1 MILNFFVT
9 RYIGEIADF
18 VEREVCEVLGVKKE
32 IETLHRRLDTIKG
45 YLQEAD
51 RKRRD
56 SAAIDAW
63 VRKLKDVMYDADD
76 VMDLCMMEGGR
87 LLEAPRSASAVSSP
101 LRFVSS
107 CFRCAKYR
115 HEIAG
120 RIKSLD
126 DRLKKMAEDNSIIST
141 LQRTIQEPQIYETVS
156 HATSHLEVEED
167 IVGEQIEV
175 AAENLISL
183 ILEADQQKC
192 RVFGIVGMGGIGKTT
207 LARKIFNDERIKDN
221 FPIRKWLYIPKDYSD
236 TDLLKELIRCA
247 AERSE
252 GGEPKA
258 ETFKGKSR
266 AELEPKLAS
275 LLTSK
280 FFLVLD
286 DVWSANVW
294 TDLLRRPT
302 ITGEASSTILVTTR
316 TVNVAKIMKC
326 RYTHPVEKMDEESG
340 WKLLRGI
347 VFEAGE
353 EAEIAGLED
362 TGTRIVEMC
371 DGLPLAIKAMGGVL
385 IPKERTKA
393 EWENVLRS
401 DGWSINRPDEELP
414 RALYLSYEDLPPHLK
429 QCFLYCSLYPE
440 KSDLYYKEIVRL
452 WVAEGLILKQGDRLV
467 EYIAEEYYRKLVCRS
482 LLQVNPSYADHS
494 YFSMHDLYRTLGANL
509 MQEEGISIV
518 HGRTLTTNTNTKIRR
533 LSVSKMGH
541 RLELPDEVMRQKC
554 LRTLILADSCNTHTI
569 EENLLRSLPHL
580 RVLDLTNT
588 SIEGIPDF
596 IGDLLHLRYLNLN
609 GTSVQEI
616 PESIGRLANLQTL
629 NVSEC
634 ESLRKLPMAITRL
647 HNLRCLHM
655 EQTPLTHIPKGI
667 RKLDE
672 VNNLQGFVVGH
683 EDPTKPGQGCALEEL
698 QSLCK
703 LSCLSISSL
712 ERAVAGA
719 SVLAEKPF
727 LKELTLGWTPPA
739 GGEDEDEDD
748 GDADDG
754 EDREDEEDKGDNTR
768 VEGATWSE
776 EQIQGAEKI
785 CNELSPPSS
794 LRDLALEQ
802 FPGRQFPSWM
812 MSTSLGELFPDLLYL
827 ELSDFPSCTDLPP
840 LGTLPKLKFLNISG
854 AKALKTIGPEFVGH
868 SSLAFPKL
876 ESLQFINMPKWEEW
890 SLGWADEAGNET
902 QLKLL
907 PNLKNC
913 LLKDCPKLKA
923 LPQGLSYATNLK
935 GLSLRQTHEL
945 REITNLPLADKLEV
959 TNNMMLSRISDL
971 SAVKYLKLYYDC
983 PSLENVENLDSLRHL
998 FVKCPPTMTHLPPW
1012 LSGLIDE
1019 RQSAPAA
1026 QWSFSKFELQCNL
1039 VLLKSCLRGH
1049 QNWHI
1054 IQRIPNVKI
1063 QTFSGNEYMRYVKDT
1078 DMYDTNVLQS

>member
-1 MILNFFVT
+1 MAMILNFFVT

-32 IETLHRRLDTIKG
+32 IETLHRRLETIKV
-45 YLQEAD
+45 YLQDAD
-51 RKRRD
+51 RKRHD

-63 VRKLKDVMYDADD
+63 VRKLKDVMCDADD

-120 RIKSLD
+120 RIRALD
-126 DRLKKMAEDNSIIST
+126 DRLKKMAEDNAIIST
-141 LQRTIQEPQIYETVS
+141 LQLTIQVPQIYETVS
-156 HATSHLEVEED
+156 HATSHLEVKGD
-167 IVGEQIEV
+167 IVGAQIEI
-175 AAENLISL
+175 AAENLIGR
-183 ILEADQQKC
+183 ILEEDQQKC

-221 FPIRKWLYIPKDYSD
+221 FPIRKWLYVPKNYSD
-236 TDLLKELIRCA
+236 TDLLKELIRCV

-275 LLTSK
+275 LLTSN

-294 TDLLRRPT
+294 TDLLRRPI

-340 WKLLRGI
+340 WKLLRKI

-385 IPKERTKA
+385 SPKEKTKA

-401 DGWSINRPDEELP
+401 DAWSMNSTDKELP
-414 RALYLSYEDLPPHLK
+414 RALHLSYEDFPPHLK

-467 EYIAEEYYRKLVCRS
+467 EDIAEEYYRELVCRS

-518 HGRTLTTNTNTKIRR
+518 HGRTFTTNTNTKIRR

-541 RLELPDEVMRQKC
+541 RLELPDEVMRHKC
-554 LRTLILADSCNTHTI
+554 LRTLILADSFNTLTI

-580 RVLDLTNT
+580 RVLDLSNT

-667 RKLDE
+667 RKLDK

-727 LKELTLGWTPPA
+727 LKELTL
-739 GGEDEDEDD
+739 
-748 GDADDG
+748 
-754 EDREDEEDKGDNTR
+754 DNTR

-802 FPGRQFPSWM
+802 FPALR
-812 MSTSLGELFPDLLYL
+812 
-827 ELSDFPSCTDLPP
+827 LPVVHGAAP

-876 ESLQFINMPKWEEW
+876 ETLQFINMPKWEEW
-890 SLGWADEAGNET
+890 SLGWAEEAGNGT
-902 QLKLL
+902 QPKLL

-935 GLSLRQTHEL
+935 GLSLRQTYEL

-971 SAVKYLKLYYDC
+971 SAVKYLKVYYDC
-983 PSLENVENLDSLRHL
+983 PSLENVENLHSLRHL

-1012 LSGLIDE
+1012 LSGLVDE

-1063 QTFSGNEYMRYVKDT
+1063 QTFSGNEYIRYVKDT

>member
-1 MILNFFVT
+1 MAMILNFFVT

-32 IETLHRRLDTIKG
+32 IETLHRRLETIKV
-45 YLQEAD
+45 YLQDAD
-51 RKRRD
+51 RKRHD

-63 VRKLKDVMYDADD
+63 VRKLKDVMCDADD

-120 RIKSLD
+120 RIRALD
-126 DRLKKMAEDNSIIST
+126 DRLKKMAEDNAIIST
-141 LQRTIQEPQIYETVS
+141 LQLTIQVPQIYETVS
-156 HATSHLEVEED
+156 HATSHLEVKGD
-167 IVGEQIEV
+167 IVGAQIEI
-175 AAENLISL
+175 AAENLIGR
-183 ILEADQQKC
+183 ILEEDQQKC

-221 FPIRKWLYIPKDYSD
+221 FPIRKWLYVPKNYSD
-236 TDLLKELIRCA
+236 TDLLKELIRCV

-275 LLTSK
+275 LLTSN

-294 TDLLRRPT
+294 TDLLRRPI

-340 WKLLRGI
+340 WKLLRKI

-385 IPKERTKA
+385 SPKEKTKA

-401 DGWSINRPDEELP
+401 DAWSMNSTDKELP
-414 RALYLSYEDLPPHLK
+414 RALHLSYEDFPPHLK

-467 EYIAEEYYRKLVCRS
+467 EDIAEEYYRELVCRS

-518 HGRTLTTNTNTKIRR
+518 HGRTFTTNTNTKIRR

-541 RLELPDEVMRQKC
+541 RLELPDEVMRHKC
-554 LRTLILADSCNTHTI
+554 LRTLILADSFNTLTI

-580 RVLDLTNT
+580 RVLDLSNT

-667 RKLDE
+667 RKLDK

-727 LKELTLGWTPPA
+727 LKELTLG
-739 GGEDEDEDD
+739 
-748 GDADDG
+748 
-754 EDREDEEDKGDNTR
+754 DNTR

-802 FPGRQFPSWM
+802 FPALR
-812 MSTSLGELFPDLLYL
+812 
-827 ELSDFPSCTDLPP
+827 LPVVHGAAP

-876 ESLQFINMPKWEEW
+876 ETLQFINMPKWEEW
-890 SLGWADEAGNET
+890 SLGWAEEAGNGT
-902 QLKLL
+902 QPKLL

-935 GLSLRQTHEL
+935 GLSLRQTYEL

-971 SAVKYLKLYYDC
+971 SAVKYLKVYYDC
-983 PSLENVENLDSLRHL
+983 PSLENVENLHSLRHL

-1012 LSGLIDE
+1012 LSGLVDE

-1063 QTFSGNEYMRYVKDT
+1063 QTFSGNEYIRYVKDT